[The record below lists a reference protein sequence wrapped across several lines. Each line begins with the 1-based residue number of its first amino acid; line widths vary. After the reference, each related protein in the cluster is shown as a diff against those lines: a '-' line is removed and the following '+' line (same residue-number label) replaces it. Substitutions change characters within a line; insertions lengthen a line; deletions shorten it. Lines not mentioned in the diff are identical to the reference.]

1 MVLIRCPR
9 CNETKALRGRRGND
23 GIVVT
28 CQSCGHEWLRDP
40 DRCPTCGGDLHA
52 FRVPLLQKARGTQQS
67 VLGYNVQ
74 KRCLTCDGPPEI
86 DGSATLDRK
95 PPKPKPSPGGS

>member
-1 MVLIRCPR
+1 MVLIRCPH
-9 CNETKALRGRRGND
+9 CEETKALRGRRGDD

-28 CQSCGHEWLRDP
+28 CQSCGHEWRRDP
-40 DRCPTCGGDLHA
+40 DRCPTCGDDLHA

-74 KRCLTCDGPPEI
+74 KRCLACDGPPEI

-95 PPKPKPSPGGS
+95 PPKPKPSSGG

>member
-1 MVLIRCPR
+1 MVLVQCPR
-9 CNETKALRGRRGND
+9 CGENKALEGRREND
-23 GIVVT
+23 GIFVA

-40 DRCPTCGGDLHA
+40 DRCPICGGELHA

-67 VLGYNVQ
+67 ILGYNIQ
-74 KRCLTCDGPPEI
+74 KRCLTCDAPPQI

-95 PPKPKPSPGGS
+95 RPED